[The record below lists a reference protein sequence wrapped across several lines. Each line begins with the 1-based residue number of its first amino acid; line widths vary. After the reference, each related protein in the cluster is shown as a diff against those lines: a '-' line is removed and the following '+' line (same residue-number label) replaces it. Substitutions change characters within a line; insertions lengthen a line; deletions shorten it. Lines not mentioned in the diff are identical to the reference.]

1 VPLFFLL
8 FAEQSADNVLEV
20 NVNEQDVEELSA
32 FIDLRNIFI
41 QVEGCHEGTRLFPK
55 DMLFETKINCLILST
70 NPVLDG

>member
-1 VPLFFLL
+1 MPLFFLS

-41 QVEGCHEGTRLFPK
+41 QVKGCHEETRLFPK
-55 DMLFETKINCLILST
+55 DMPFRVKLT
-70 NPVLDG
+70 V